1 MNPGSPADALP
12 AFQLRND
19 PGGDRGNELVSKPA
33 RKIPFHRPVQPL
45 QMVCTGILSGCIYGI
60 LLETT
65 KCTVFFFFLFC
76 YLKPMG
82 QRVSNLQGHRPKY
95 MMIWKNRWKK
105 VASASPWHG
114 THSPL
119 WAQKATPGCLRA
131 EELGGLW
138 MNGRVGASGARVLA
152 EPG

>member
-33 RKIPFHRPVQPL
+33 RKIPFHRPAQPL

-65 KCTVFFFFLFC
+65 KCTVFFFFSFLLF
-76 YLKPMG
+76 KADG
-82 QRVSNLQGHRPKY
+82 SESEQ
-95 MMIWKNRWKK
+95 
-105 VASASPWHG
+105 SAV
-114 THSPL
+114 
-119 WAQKATPGCLRA
+119 TPA
-131 EELGGLW
+131 EIYDDLEKQTEKGGLCQPVAW
-138 MNGRVGASGARVLA
+138 RSQPSAGSECHTWLSPSRGTGGPLDERKSGDFRGMCVG
-152 EPG
+152 